1 MGHVTNTKEKC
12 GSTNTLVLST
22 KEKKKLMLISCNFWT
37 PFAIR
42 IAAHAHDNGAKQ
54 SSQ

>member
-22 KEKKKLMLISCNFWT
+22 KEKKKLISCNFLK
-37 PFAIR
+37 PFAFR